1 MARMLNQLKETDI
14 LDLVELDRRD
24 FVQRNIWYLMSFS
37 TPKEALK
44 PQLRQDNFPKNNQAG

>member
-24 FVQRNIWYLMSFS
+24 FVERNIWYLMSFS
-37 TPKEALK
+37 TPKEALN